1 MIVFCAT
8 YRTLKLC
15 SYYVIMYYT
24 KSMPVIIIPNF
35 IQVLVD
41 VPCTNDRHS
50 TLEDDNNIFKP
61 GRMKERLQIPALQ
74 KHLLL

>member
-1 MIVFCAT
+1 M
-8 YRTLKLC
+8 
-15 SYYVIMYYT
+15 S
-24 KSMPVIIIPNF
+24 VIIIPNF

-50 TLEDDNNIFKP
+50 ALEDDNNIFKP